1 MLGWSSDPSAT
12 VNPARNRDLC
22 QHYAARL
29 HRRTLLTLDD
39 AALAE
44 HVLGAVIVDERA
56 PAPVPWRGEDNG
68 GPRHVR
74 ASRLPRIRRRDMAAL
89 LCVAVRKL
97 AASSAADARN

>member
-12 VNPARNRDLC
+12 VSPARNRDLC

-29 HRRTLLTLDD
+29 HRRTLLTLDG

-44 HVLGAVIVDERA
+44 HVLSAVIADESA
-56 PAPVPWRGEDNG
+56 LAPVPWRAEDDA
-68 GPRHVR
+68 GPGYVR

-97 AASSAADARN
+97 ATSSAADARN